1 MKFLMKPGLRH
12 VLIISTIL
20 LVSLYLG
27 FRVYET
33 QLDASL
39 LKQETLERAV
49 PTVAII
55 HPTHMDPE
63 DTVVLPGNVQAWFE
77 APIYAQVSGYVKMW
91 YKDYGAQVKKDEVL
105 AEISQP
111 TLDAEYRQ
119 ALADFESERAKLD
132 LAEITAKRYLAMR
145 KKQAVSE
152 QAISVKVQE
161 AKAQKAM
168 LNAAAQKVRNLE
180 ARLRFK
186 TIVAPYDGIVTAR
199 NINVG
204 DYVNAEGNLSGTA
217 QGNLFTVADIS
228 MMRLFVSVPESFG
241 AFLRPGMTAVVTVP
255 QFPNRHYNAKF
266 LTVAKGFDVNT
277 RTAITEFTIENEDR
291 SLWPGSY
298 ATVHLTAPIEQ
309 DFFTIPSTTLVFQE
323 KGTEVAV
330 LTEEDRVHFKP
341 ITVRRILDN
350 AIEVQK
356 GISESDRII
365 NNPSAALLEGDTVR
379 LVTPTPGYDLVTAN
393 ESASKPSFKD

>member
-1 MKFLMKPGLRH
+1 MKPRRRH
-12 VLIISTIL
+12 ILTFSAIL
-20 LVSLYLG
+20 LLVLYLG
-27 FRVYET
+27 FRFYET

-39 LKQETLERAV
+39 LKRETLERAV

-55 HPTHMDPE
+55 NPKPMDPE
-63 DTVVLPGNVQAWFE
+63 DTVVLPGNIQAWFQ

-91 YKDYGAQVKKDEVL
+91 YKDYGAQVKKGEVL

-132 LAEITAKRYLAMR
+132 LAQITAKRYLAMR

-161 AKAQKAM
+161 AKAQKAV

-228 MMRLFVSVPESFG
+228 MMRLFVNVPESFG
-241 AFLRPGMTAVVTVP
+241 AFLMSGMTAYVTVP
-255 QFPNRHYNAKF
+255 QFPNRHYDAKF
-266 LTVAKGFDVNT
+266 LTVAKGFDVTT

-298 ATVHLTAPIEQ
+298 ATVHLTAPVEQ
-309 DFFTIPSTTLVFQE
+309 NFYTIPSTTLVFQE
-323 KGTEVAV
+323 KGTEVAM
-330 LTEEDRVHFKP
+330 LTEDHRVHFKP

-350 AIEVQK
+350 VIEVQK
-356 GISESDRII
+356 GISENDRII
-365 NNPSAALLEGDTVR
+365 NNPSAALLEGDPVR
-379 LVTPTPGYDLVTAN
+379 VVTPAPGFDLVTAT
-393 ESASKPSFKD
+393 ETASKPSIKN

>member
-1 MKFLMKPGLRH
+1 MKPRRRH
-12 VLIISTIL
+12 ILTFSAIL
-20 LVSLYLG
+20 LVALYLG
-27 FRVYET
+27 FRFYES
-33 QLDASL
+33 QLGASS
-39 LKQETLERAV
+39 LKHETLERAV

-55 HPTHMDPE
+55 HPKLMDPE
-63 DTVVLPGNVQAWFE
+63 DTIVLPGNIQAWFE

-91 YKDYGAQVKKDEVL
+91 YKDYGAQVKKGEVL

-161 AKAQKAM
+161 AKAQKAV
-168 LNAAAQKVRNLE
+168 LNASAQKVRNLE

-241 AFLRPGMTAVVTVP
+241 AFLRSGMTAYVTVP
-255 QFPNRHYNAKF
+255 QFPNRRYDAKF
-266 LTVAKGFDVNT
+266 LTVAKGFDVTT
-277 RTAITEFTIENEDR
+277 RTVITEFTIENEDR

-298 ATVHLTAPIEQ
+298 ATVHLTAPVEQ
-309 DFFTIPSTTLVFQE
+309 NFYTIPSTTLVFQE

-330 LTEEDRVHFKP
+330 LIEGDRVRFKP

-350 AIEVQK
+350 AIEVQE
-356 GISESDRII
+356 GISENDRII

-379 LVTPTPGYDLVTAN
+379 VVTPTPGFDLVTAN
-393 ESASKPSFKD
+393 ESGSKSSLHND

>member
-1 MKFLMKPGLRH
+1 MEFLMKPRRKHL
-12 VLIISTIL
+12 LTISAIL

-27 FRVYET
+27 FRFYES
-33 QLDASL
+33 QLDASS
-39 LKQETLERAV
+39 LKKETLERAV

-55 HPTHMDPE
+55 TAKPMDPE
-63 DTVVLPGNVQAWFE
+63 DTIVLPGNVLAWFE

-91 YKDYGAQVKKDEVL
+91 YKDYGAQVKKGEVL

-161 AKAQKAM
+161 AKAQKAA

-186 TIVAPYDGIVTAR
+186 TIVAPYDGVVTAR

-241 AFLRPGMTAVVTVP
+241 AFLGPGMTADVTVP
-255 QFPNRHYNAKF
+255 QFPNRHYDAKF
-266 LTVAKGFDVNT
+266 LTVAKGFDVTT
-277 RTAITEFTIENEDR
+277 RTAITEFTIENEDQ

-298 ATVHLTAPIEQ
+298 ATVHLTAPVEQ

-330 LTEEDRVHFKP
+330 LAEDNRVHFKT

-350 AIEVQK
+350 VIEVQQ
-356 GISESDRII
+356 GISENDRII
-365 NNPSAALLEGDTVR
+365 NNR
-379 LVTPTPGYDLVTAN
+379 
-393 ESASKPSFKD
+393 